1 MYRRNGIILFVKA
14 IFMGTC
20 GYVFLDT
27 SALVKRYVK
36 EEGSERLEEFL
47 SHEAFPFTSPFCFY
61 EALNVFKRKR
71 FSKHKDDQI
80 TQKQYEAASITLIGW
95 FGFITKQL
103 NDIDF
108 TEITVALEVSDL
120 AKKYNL
126 DFSDAFQI
134 LCIKKGFGSNLINGS
149 QTIHVTADDRLG
161 EVAKLEG
168 IKSWHIIRDNS
179 FPNRD

>member
-1 MYRRNGIILFVKA
+1 MPN
-14 IFMGTC
+14 C
-20 GYVFLDT
+20 GYVFLDA
-27 SALVKRYVK
+27 SALVKRHIK

-47 SHEAFPFTSPFCFY
+47 YREPVSYTSSFCFY

-71 FSKHKDDQI
+71 FFSKVDGDRI
-80 TQKQYEAASITLIGW
+80 TQEQYENASLNLIGW
-95 FGFITKQL
+95 FGYNTNQL
-103 NDIDF
+103 KHIDLDF
-108 TEITVALEVSDL
+108 AEITVALEVNDL
-120 AKKYNL
+120 VKKHEL

-134 LCIKKGFGSNLINGS
+134 LCIKKGFASHLCNGS

-168 IKSWHIIRDNS
+168 IKSWHIIRDNN